1 VTTYRERLSKINDS
15 TKNEPA
21 TFNQRKALFNMLQA
35 LNKDVRCVRDLSKF
49 EASRLIDELKKE
61 IEETGFPEHNQDVSK
76 YQPDFDGS
84 Y

>member
-1 VTTYRERLSKINDS
+1 MIYRDRLSKINDS
-15 TKNEPA
+15 TKTESA

-35 LNKDVRCVRDLSKF
+35 LKRDVRCVHNLSKF
-49 EASRLIDELKKE
+49 EASRLLDELKKE
-61 IEETGFPEHNQDVSK
+61 IDENGFPERDENISK